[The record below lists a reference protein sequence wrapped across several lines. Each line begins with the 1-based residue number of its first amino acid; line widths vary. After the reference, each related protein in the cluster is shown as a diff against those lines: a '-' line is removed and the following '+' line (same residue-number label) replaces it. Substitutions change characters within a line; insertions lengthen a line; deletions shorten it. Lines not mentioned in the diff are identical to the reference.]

1 MSKHLPMFVHPDRMR
16 EVIGEAIDIIAGF
29 STMNAGWK
37 PILEAMRAPPTAAK
51 KGATSGGGGGK

>member
-1 MSKHLPMFVHPDRMR
+1 MFVHPDRMR